1 MASTMGTPDR
11 DPDIVFYHDDG
22 KVEAIWYPR
31 VDGKVDDDVGYCHI
45 DCVTYHGADADDICD
60 PSAFDYNP

>member
-31 VDGKVDDDVGYCHI
+31 GSGYPDYTGRYDNNHVC
-45 DCVTYHGADADDICD
+45 A
-60 PSAFDYNP
+60 PSDFEYESTEYPFEV